1 MAKKLGV
8 FTSVLL
14 GVAGGTA
21 AAVFLATETGKTVKD
36 KVSKLVK
43 DYQDNH
49 EEINANL
56 MNKAQDLKDQTVGKY
71 EDVKGQLESGELTLD
86 DLLRS
91 GKEKV
96 QTFAEQIKEKMQETT
111 VEPADFQEDAQ
122 KDATIIEVP
131 EEDVVVQDDIEI
143 DL

>member
-1 MAKKLGV
+1 MAKKLGI
-8 FTSVLL
+8 FTSILL

-21 AAVFLATETGKTVKD
+21 AAVFLATETGKTVKN

-49 EEINANL
+49 EEINADL
-56 MNKAQDLKDQTVGKY
+56 INKAQDLKDQAVGKY
-71 EDVKGQLESGELTLD
+71 EDVKSQLESGELTVD

-96 QTFAEQIKEKMQETT
+96 QDITEQIKDKVNEAKKHSTASQEGTEKET
-111 VEPADFQEDAQ
+111 
-122 KDATIIEVP
+122 TIIEVP
-131 EEDVVVQDDIEI
+131 EEDVVVRDDIEI